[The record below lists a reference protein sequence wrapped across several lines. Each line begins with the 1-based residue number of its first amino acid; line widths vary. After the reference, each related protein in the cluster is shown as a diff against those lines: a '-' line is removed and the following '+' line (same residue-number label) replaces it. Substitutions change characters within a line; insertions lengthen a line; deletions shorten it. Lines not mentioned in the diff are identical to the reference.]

1 MNLVIMAFGMK
12 VLLTTSREP
21 SRRTRSFLNDLVASV
36 PHSIRY
42 TRGKA
47 TLDDLYLM
55 AKRKEAYGVVIV
67 FQKKANPSALTY
79 YRVGAEGLIK
89 EYLLKLS
96 GVSLLREIRG
106 SQKPLNLK
114 KLVISID
121 KVLEG
126 FPQEVAEAL
135 IEIFRPKVTV
145 GKDKEQ
151 LEDAVELV
159 VGGEK
164 ELLVSF
170 LCTSTGRVCGPQFR
184 VSKVIKY
191 GSKTR

>member
-1 MNLVIMAFGMK
+1 MATGMR

-21 SRRTRSFLNDLVASV
+21 SRRTRSFLNDLVASL

-47 TLDDLYLM
+47 TLEDLYLL
-55 AKRKEAYGVVIV
+55 AKRKGAYGVVIV
-67 FQKKANPSALTY
+67 FQKKANPSALSY
-79 YRVGAEGLIK
+79 YSVDAEGLLK
-89 EYLLKLS
+89 KYLLKLS

-114 KLVISID
+114 KLIISID
-121 KVLEG
+121 KVSEG
-126 FPQEVAEAL
+126 FPQEVAGTL
-135 IEIFRPKVTV
+135 IEVFRPQVVTGV
-145 GKDKEQ
+145 NKDL
-151 LEDAVELV
+151 LEDSIELV
-159 VGGEK
+159 VGEGK

-170 LCTSTGRVCGPQFR
+170 ICTSTGRVCGPQFR

-191 GSKTR
+191 DRKTEWIQG

>member
-1 MNLVIMAFGMK
+1 MASGMR

-21 SRRTRSFLNDLVASV
+21 FRRTRSFLNDLVASL

-47 TLDDLYLM
+47 TLEDLYLL
-55 AKRKEAYGVVIV
+55 AKRKGAYGVVIV

-79 YRVGAEGLIK
+79 YSVDAEGLLK
-89 EYLLKLS
+89 KYLLKLS

-114 KLVISID
+114 KLIISID
-121 KVLEG
+121 KVSEG
-126 FPQEVAEAL
+126 FPQEVAGAL
-135 IEIFRPKVTV
+135 IEVFRPQVVTGV
-145 GKDKEQ
+145 NKDL
-151 LEDAVELV
+151 LEDSIELV
-159 VGGEK
+159 VGEGK

-170 LCTSTGRVCGPQFR
+170 ICTSTGRVCGPQFR

-191 GSKTR
+191 DRKTERVQG